1 MSRSPICSWLIVQIF
16 HCVPAI
22 RAGVVPSSSLA
33 NSQVG
38 ESNIKQFKTCL
49 KLACGGHS
57 RAACI
62 QHAMQSKSWGS
73 VVSKVWVW
81 LTWSHRF
88 KGSSAGNMFRYVALT
103 LTRGYLKYYTNN
115 SYIYIY
121 MYSYSALLYIYTLYT
136 LCYDICIYIYRH
148 TIYSV
153 YFCVAGREHRLV
165 GGYYLQIATHAGI

>member
-115 SYIYIY
+115 SYIYICIHIVLY
-121 MYSYSALLYIYTLYT
+121 YIYTHYIHCVMIYVYIYIDILYT
-136 LCYDICIYIYRH
+136 VFIFVWQAVN
-148 TIYSV
+148 T
-153 YFCVAGREHRLV
+153 GW
-165 GGYYLQIATHAGI
+165 